1 MLELQSRISGVELS
15 LSELEKKI
23 EPLGFSMGGNWEYD
37 HGYMDYQM
45 DDDGQGYTFLRIP
58 FSTVV
63 GEIGSGHAEVVIGTP
78 FLLAHRYESGI
89 EHDGITAYSA
99 VFNQFSS
106 PEEKD
111 AYVDQ
116 KYVREGVLLVRE
128 VEEKLV

>member
-58 FSTVV
+58 FSAVV

-78 FLLAHRYESGI
+78 FFSHIVMSLVSSMMGLQLTVLCSTNSLHQKRKMLL
-89 EHDGITAYSA
+89 
-99 VFNQFSS
+99 
-106 PEEKD
+106 
-111 AYVDQ
+111 
-116 KYVREGVLLVRE
+116 
-128 VEEKLV
+128 